1 MRAAASFFHT
11 CWSGLSCQSPCACA
25 VSMCLPI
32 RPSDPAL
39 PAAMMDR
46 LVIHGKHGAIFPPTP
61 TQTLAKEFHLQTM
74 HFKNGFR
81 EQLKK
86 I

>member
-1 MRAAASFFHT
+1 MV
-11 CWSGLSCQSPCACA
+11 G
-25 VSMCLPI
+25 
-32 RPSDPAL
+32 
-39 PAAMMDR
+39 R

-61 TQTLAKEFHLQTM
+61 AKEFHLQTM